1 MPEFW
6 RQNSQKLHR
15 KLSRADIS
23 PQNTETVDYHRT
35 LTPKSSYSSSYSA
48 KDFNALLPQE
58 RAQQKQLQWRE
69 TQESLQLFDPLQRS
83 ALQQFDL
90 NLQSPPSP
98 PPPTSSDVL
107 VVGAGPAGLM
117 LACNL
122 IRFGINAE
130 AIDNRHEKTPT
141 GRADSLQPK
150 TIETLKQMRLADR
163 LLTKGVKVHDV
174 RCWQSC
180 AEQPLRRI
188 SKDRQFPPSS
198 LDCLDPYL
206 LLAHQGFVEDI
217 FIKDIMERGVE
228 VQRDLSFVDYKS
240 EIGQNNPLQVIC
252 KVNSS
257 QEKEVLTT
265 RYLIGCDGSQSNVRK
280 VMGSRPV
287 GHSSDVIW
295 AVIDGELET
304 DFPDL
309 YSKVAIHSD
318 EYGSILLF
326 PREQNLTRLYIEM
339 RKDLREGSARES
351 QETVMARVEAIL
363 DPYYIH
369 WRHIEWFGHYQI
381 GQKVASRYQ
390 DEENKVFI
398 AGDATQTMSPNASQ
412 GMNHSLHDSFNL
424 AWKLNLAVR
433 GLAKPCLLATYEI
446 ERRQVAQELTN
457 FDLEQS
463 SAPVAAST
471 PTARNIRFNSGYA
484 AEYSPSVL
492 NKCQP
497 QKSCSTLPL
506 RPGTLLPPARAT
518 RCIDFNPVDLHLDI
532 PILGQFRL
540 FFFTENT
547 TDTYGFLDILSTHA
561 ISHNTFLGRLTHSI
575 NTSYTLQP
583 PLAAASD
590 DFIRP
595 ERYTPISGLFTFALV
610 VQQKS
615 EDVENREVPSLWR
628 DSKFTVYADDIPES
642 DTRGLGV
649 TEKWMGG
656 VKDGE
661 VGILVVR
668 PDGYLGCAEKFRG
681 KKEEGLKAA
690 RWLDEYFD
698 GFLQCTC

>member
-6 RQNSQKLHR
+6 RQNSNKLQR
-15 KLSRADIS
+15 RPSRADTS
-23 PQNTETVDYHRT
+23 PQTSHANTSPQKTETADYHRT
-35 LTPKSSYSSSYSA
+35 LTPKSSYSSTYSA
-48 KDFNALLPQE
+48 KDFITLLAQE
-58 RAQQKQLQWRE
+58 RAQQKQHQRRE
-69 TQESLQLFDPLQRS
+69 TQESLQLFNPLQ
-83 ALQQFDL
+83 QP
-90 NLQSPPSP
+90 PPSP
-98 PPPTSSDVL
+98 PPPISSDVL

-130 AIDNRHEKTPT
+130 IIDNRHEKTPT

-174 RCWQSC
+174 RCWQSS
-180 AEQPLRRI
+180 AEEPLRRI
-188 SKDRQFPPSS
+188 SKHRQFPSSS

-206 LLAHQGFVEDI
+206 LLAHQGFVEDV

-228 VQRDLSFVDYKS
+228 VQRDLSFVDYNS
-240 EIGQNNPLQVIC
+240 ELGQNNPLEVIC

-287 GHSSDVIW
+287 GTSSDVIW
-295 AVIDGELET
+295 AVIDGELVT

-318 EYGSILLF
+318 EYGSIILF
-326 PREQNLTRLYIEM
+326 PRERNLTRLYIEM
-339 RKDLREGSARES
+339 RRDLREGSARES
-351 QETVMARVEAIL
+351 QETVMARVEAIME
-363 DPYYIH
+363 PYYIH
-369 WRHIEWFGHYQI
+369 WRHITWFGRYQI
-381 GQKVASRYQ
+381 GQKVASRFQ

-398 AGDATQTMSPNASQ
+398 AGDATQTMSPNVSQ
-412 GMNHSLHDSFNL
+412 GMNHSLHDSLNL

-446 ERRQVAQELTN
+446 ERRQVAQELTD

-463 SAPVAAST
+463 SAPVAAASI
-471 PTARNIRFNSGYA
+471 PTARNIRYNSGYG
-484 AEYSPSVL
+484 AEYSPSIL
-492 NKCQP
+492 NKCQL
-497 QKSCSTLPL
+497 QKGSCPIPL

-518 RCIDFNPVDLHLDI
+518 RCIDSNPVDLHLDI
-532 PILGQFRL
+532 PMLGQFRL
-540 FFFTENT
+540 FFFTKNP
-547 TDTYGFLDILSTHA
+547 TDTYEFLDILSTHA
-561 ISHNTFLGRLTHSI
+561 ISHDTLLGRLTHSI

-610 VQQKS
+610 LQQKS
-615 EDVENREVPSLWR
+615 DEVEIGEVPSLWR
-628 DSKFTVYADDIPES
+628 DSKFTVYADDIPKS

-656 VKDGE
+656 VKVGE

-668 PDGYLGCAEKFRG
+668 PDGYVGCAKKFRG
-681 KKEEGLKAA
+681 RKGGAERAA
-690 RWLDEYFD
+690 KWLDEYFD
-698 GFLQCTC
+698 GFLQTTY